1 MSEAYIQLP
10 PDSTGK
16 KTRQI
21 AKTRDSET
29 VYERVVA
36 SLHIEQENP
45 VYAVAVSASA
55 VAANKHHLSIW
66 NGSSS
71 YIRILKVLVS
81 THSTAAVSGYAMQY
95 IMQRASAVSGGT
107 ALTIVKLD
115 GRDPDLPSGISAV
128 TGATVTL
135 KEAPL
140 AIFALCPEETG
151 AHTQVDFN
159 PPKPIVVA
167 PGEGI
172 TIQQYATAG
181 VGLFNA
187 VIYFSVEAIKP

>member
-1 MSEAYIQLP
+1 MSESYIQLP

-16 KTRQI
+16 KARAI
-21 AKTRDSET
+21 YKSDLGS
-29 VYERVVA
+29 YEEVQA
-36 SLHIEQENP
+36 SKHIEEENP

-55 VAANKHHLSIW
+55 VAASKHHLSIW

-71 YIRILKVLVS
+71 YIRILRVIVAM
-81 THSTAAVSGYAMQY
+81 HETATVSGYIMQY

-115 GRDPDLPSGISAV
+115 NRDSDLPSGISAV

-135 KEAPL
+135 KEAPI
-140 AIFALCPEETG
+140 AIFALNPEETG
-151 AHTQVDFN
+151 ALCQIQFD

-167 PGEGI
+167 PSEGI

-187 VIYFSVEAIKP
+187 VIYFSIEVVKP

>member
-1 MSEAYIQLP
+1 MSESYIQLP

-16 KTRQI
+16 KARAIYQS
-21 AKTRDSET
+21 ALGS
-29 VYERVVA
+29 YEEVQA
-36 SLHIEQENP
+36 SKHIEEENP
-45 VYAVAVSASA
+45 VYAVAVNASA
-55 VAANKHHLSIW
+55 VAASKHHLSIW

-81 THSTAAVSGYAMQY
+81 MHETAAVSGYIMQY

-115 GRDPDLPSGISAV
+115 NRDPDLPSGISAA

-135 KEAPL
+135 SEAPI
-140 AIFALCPEETG
+140 AIFALNPEETG
-151 AHTQVDFN
+151 AFATIQFE

-167 PGEGI
+167 PSEGI

-187 VIYFSVEAIKP
+187 VVYFSVEVVKP